1 MPFEQAFR
9 LSSILLTATAFAGLV
24 FARTV
29 PVWLAVPITIILLII
44 LLQTMGWAYGRRI
57 TERISASSI
66 MWNVLLV
73 TAFGFFLL
81 DVTAISRELLPAG
94 IHFLIMLLGIKLFTL
109 QQRRDYRHLYA
120 ISLMAILASAALTT
134 DIGYV
139 PIFLCYLLTVVWS
152 LLLYHLTNETSVH
165 AATPTGERASVAPSA
180 GHVTGGFFWLTNGI
194 AVITFTLTLA
204 LFFLL
209 PRVSAG
215 LLQKS
220 RGEGLKTTGF
230 SERVDLGMIGSVKE
244 DPQIVM
250 RVELPDQPAA
260 GKERLYLRGLAYDRY
275 NGSSWS
281 TSSRERRNLGL
292 IADGIFA
299 VRSSGTRTPSS
310 ISEPLRQDIL
320 LEALDTSV
328 LFAAPFAEFISGEFS
343 GMQVDGMT
351 GLHLP
356 FPASSRIRYSVT
368 SREHHIISDEQL
380 ASGLDYSNSIR
391 DRYLQLPEL
400 SMQVID
406 LAQQVAGSAPTP
418 YEKTVAIQQ
427 HLLNSYRYSLD
438 TGTTH
443 STRPIEDF
451 LFTRKTGYCEHYATA
466 MVLLL
471 RSLGIPA
478 RLVTGFLAT
487 EWNDFG
493 NYFTVRQRDAHA
505 WVEVYYPHS
514 GWITMD
520 PTPAST
526 AASSPSG
533 WEALQRIGESL
544 RLQWDRVFIRYSA
557 RDQLAV
563 VYSLRD
569 SSDSAR
575 DYLSRWMIT
584 LKTTVSQTLGQIKAH
599 AKSASPLALWLAA
612 ILPGVGLA
620 LLFVV
625 IKKTWWDTIPSH
637 RPTIRKQEYI
647 AQLYKKMLDVAAKQ
661 GIIKHPTLTPMEF
674 VQLVRREWSEAGSMV
689 ADLTMLYCRGRF
701 SGSPLTHE
709 ELSLAGEKIRALQR
723 MSRATG

>member
-9 LSSILLTATAFAGLV
+9 LSSVLLAATAFTGLV

-29 PVWLAVPITIILLII
+29 PAWLAGLITIILVLI
-44 LLQTMGWAYGRRI
+44 LLQTMGWPYGRPI
-57 TERISASSI
+57 TERISTSSI
-66 MWNVLLV
+66 MWNVLLIA
-73 TAFGFFLL
+73 AFGFFLL

-94 IHFLIMLLGIKLFTL
+94 IHFLVMLLGIKLFTL

-134 DIGYV
+134 DVGYV
-139 PIFLCYLLTVVWS
+139 PIFLCFLLTVVWS
-152 LLLYHLTNETSVH
+152 LLLYHLTNETSLH
-165 AATPTGERASVAPSA
+165 SPTPAGERTLDSPLPP
-180 GHVTGGFFWLTNGI
+180 HVTSGFFWLTNGI
-194 AVITFTLTLA
+194 AVTTFTLTLV

-220 RGEGLKTTGF
+220 HGEGLKTTGF

-281 TSSRERRNLGL
+281 TSDRQRRNLGL
-292 IADGIFA
+292 IADGTFV
-299 VRSSGTRTPSS
+299 VRSSGSRTLSS
-310 ISEPLRQDIL
+310 GSEPLRQDIL

-328 LFAAPFAEFISGEFS
+328 LFAAPFAEFLSGEFP
-343 GMQVDGMT
+343 GVQVDGMT

-356 FPASSRIRYSVT
+356 FSTSSRIRYSVT
-368 SREHHIISDEQL
+368 SRERHIIRDERL
-380 ASGLDYSNSIR
+380 ASDLDYPNSIR
-391 DRYLQLPEL
+391 DRFLQLPEL
-400 SMQVID
+400 STHVAE
-406 LAQQVAGSAPTP
+406 LARQVAAAAPTP

-438 TGTTH
+438 TGTTA

-466 MVLLL
+466 MVLML

-487 EWNDFG
+487 EYNDFG
-493 NYFTVRQRDAHA
+493 NYYTVRQRDAHA

-520 PTPAST
+520 PTPASA

-533 WEALQRIGESL
+533 WEALQHIGESF
-544 RLQWDRVFIRYSA
+544 RLQWDRVFMRYSA

-584 LKTTVSQTLGQIKAH
+584 LKATVSQTLGRLGWQAH
-599 AKSASPLALWLAA
+599 STSPLALWLVV
-612 ILPGVGLA
+612 ILPGIGLA
-620 LLFVV
+620 LLLVV
-625 IKKTWWDTIPSH
+625 IKKTWWDAIPSH
-637 RPTIRKQEYI
+637 RPTIRKQQYI
-647 AQLYKKMLDVAAKQ
+647 AQLYKKMLVVAARQ
-661 GIIKHPTLTPMEF
+661 GVIKHPASTPMEF
-674 VQLVRREWSEAGSMV
+674 VQLVRSEWCEAGSMV
-689 ADLTMLYCRGRF
+689 GELTMLYCRGRF

-709 ELSLAGEKIRALQR
+709 ELSLAGEQIRALQR
-723 MSRATG
+723 MSRAGG